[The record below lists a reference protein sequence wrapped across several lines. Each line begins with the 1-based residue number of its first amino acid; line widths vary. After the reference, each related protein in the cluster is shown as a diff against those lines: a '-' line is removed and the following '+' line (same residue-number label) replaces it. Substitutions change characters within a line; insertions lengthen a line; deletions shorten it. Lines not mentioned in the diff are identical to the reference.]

1 MFCWLRRDIDDRMDA
16 AGTQAGQG
24 SGEGFCRNGIVVG
37 RKIGSSQIQI
47 FVADSPR
54 GALPLFLTVE
64 MASKLA

>member
-1 MFCWLRRDIDDRMDA
+1 MDA